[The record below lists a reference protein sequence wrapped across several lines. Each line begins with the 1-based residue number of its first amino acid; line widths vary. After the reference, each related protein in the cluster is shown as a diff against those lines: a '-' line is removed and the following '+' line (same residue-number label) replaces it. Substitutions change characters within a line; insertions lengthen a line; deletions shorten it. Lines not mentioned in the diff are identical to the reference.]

1 MNNKK
6 MYNLEK
12 NGKNNKNMNFK
23 EVQMEASKL
32 KNMVILKNLPSN
44 LVEEAIVILK
54 ENKKVK
60 KLEKIDKNKKTE
72 YKRANKKDYVL
83 KEAELVVSSYIE
95 ELEEKKKTKEKLNKK
110 TSQKL
115 KKLKIYSYITSIILF
130 IETIILIAK

>member
-54 ENKKVK
+54 ENRFR
-60 KLEKIDKNKKTE
+60 
-72 YKRANKKDYVL
+72 YA
-83 KEAELVVSSYIE
+83 
-95 ELEEKKKTKEKLNKK
+95 
-110 TSQKL
+110 
-115 KKLKIYSYITSIILF
+115 IY
-130 IETIILIAK
+130 EV

>member
-1 MNNKK
+1 

-60 KLEKIDKNKKTE
+60 KAREN
-72 YKRANKKDYVL
+72 R
-83 KEAELVVSSYIE
+83 
-95 ELEEKKKTKEKLNKK
+95 
-110 TSQKL
+110 
-115 KKLKIYSYITSIILF
+115 
-130 IETIILIAK
+130 

>member
-1 MNNKK
+1 

>member
-6 MYNLEK
+6 MYNIEK

-72 YKRANKKDYVL
+72 YKRENKKDYVL

>member
-1 MNNKK
+1 

-72 YKRANKKDYVL
+72 YKRKKKKDYVL